1 MLSRVEYREL
11 GGYQRDFVELPSQ
24 IMENWAF
31 QPEVL
36 EIYAKHYRTGEVIP
50 QDLVRKFQQTDTFNQ
65 GFLTGEYLAAA
76 MLDMDWHSLTSG
88 EAKEVP
94 AFERASMER
103 IQLPSSVVPRYR
115 TTYFSHIFSGG
126 YSAGYYNYI
135 WADVIVAD
143 AFQAFK
149 EKGIFDQAT
158 ATSLRKNILE
168 RGGSEDAMTL
178 YKRFRGR
185 EPSIEP
191 LLEKRG
197 LKGGAQ

>member
-1 MLSRVEYREL
+1 
-11 GGYQRDFVELPSQ
+11 
-24 IMENWAF
+24 MENWAF
-31 QPEVL
+31 EPEVL
-36 EIYAKHYRTGEVIP
+36 KVYAKHFKTGEVIP
-50 QDLVRKFQQTDTFNQ
+50 MDLVTKIERTNTFNQ

-76 MLDMDWHSLTSG
+76 FLDMDWHSLATP
-88 EAKEVP
+88 EEKDVP
-94 AFERASMER
+94 AFEHASMAR
-103 IQLPSSVVPRYR
+103 IQLPSDVVPRYR
-115 TTYFSHIFSGG
+115 STYYNHIFGPGGG
-126 YSAGYYNYI
+126 YAAGYYNYI

>member
-1 MLSRVEYREL
+1 
-11 GGYQRDFVELPSQ
+11 
-24 IMENWAF
+24 MENWAF

-36 EIYAKHYRTGEVIP
+36 NFYAKHYKTGEVIP
-50 QDLVRKFQQTDTFNQ
+50 LDLVRKFQQTDTFNQ

-76 MLDMDWHSLTSG
+76 FLDMDWHTLTAP
-88 EAKEVP
+88 EEKDVA
-94 AFERASMER
+94 AFERASMQK
-103 IQLPSSVVPRYR
+103 IDLPSNVLPRYR
-115 TTYFSHIFSGG
+115 STYYNHIFGGGGG
-126 YSAGYYNYI
+126 YAAGYYNYI

-149 EKGIFDQAT
+149 DKGLFDQAT
-158 ATSLRKNILE
+158 ATSLRRNILE

-197 LKGGAQ
+197 LKGGP